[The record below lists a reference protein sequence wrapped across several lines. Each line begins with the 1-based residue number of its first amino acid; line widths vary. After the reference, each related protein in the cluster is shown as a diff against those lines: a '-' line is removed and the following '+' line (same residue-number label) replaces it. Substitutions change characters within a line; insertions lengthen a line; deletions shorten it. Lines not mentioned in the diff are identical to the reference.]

1 MNNNMLYL
9 AAIVSSAIIIAVYVY
24 CQHNR
29 YEIAVS
35 ASSATGYRLDKRS
48 GDIWVLRGT
57 KRSEQIP
64 DSKEKEKYDFF
75 VTPDGGVDKQ
85 ER

>member
-9 AAIVSSAIIIAVYVY
+9 AAIVSVSILASVYVY

-29 YEIAVS
+29 YEIVVFGSS
-35 ASSATGYRLDKRS
+35 ASGYRLDKRS
-48 GDIWVLRGT
+48 GDIWFLRGN

-64 DSKEKEKYDFF
+64 DSKEKDRFDFF
-75 VTPDGGVDKQ
+75 VTPSGDVEKQ
-85 ER
+85 